1 MGIKNYLKPSKK
13 AAETKAASESEK
25 TAQNTGAAPSM
36 PSGPPTGWNT
46 PRASRPGSIY
56 PAGDFRNS
64 HIDEIVDMKCDV
76 MVNYLHQQQLEL
88 MWTAGGMDEGVVLK
102 KSRDRFVSCP
112 PEMEQN
118 PGELFDAVRELNVRV
133 RRPPSS
139 PPARISY

>member
-1 MGIKNYLKPSKK
+1 MGFMNYLKPKK
-13 AAETKAASESEK
+13 GADSTAASESEK
-25 TAQNTGAAPSM
+25 TAQNTGAAPSNN

-64 HIDEIVDMKCDV
+64 HIDDIIDMKCDV

-112 PEMEQN
+112 PEMEHN
-118 PGELFDAVRELNVRV
+118 PGELFDAIRELNVRV
-133 RRPPSS
+133 GLRLCPYS
-139 PPARISY
+139 